1 MKGYSV
7 IGKRFPRIDAPQK
20 ATGKA
25 KYTTDMILPEMLHG
39 RILRSPL
46 AHAKISIG
54 RKEEVKHERVFSCG

>member
-20 ATGKA
+20 ATGEA
-25 KYTTDMILPEMLHG
+25 KYTADIVLPGILYG